1 VAKTLMAWEQ
11 MAQAIL
17 ALNGWEN
24 MTLHLREDG
33 SWYVSD
39 ATEIRDGGCL
49 VGVSGNGSTPQE
61 AIEDHWYQLTDLE
74 TGQYIVLR
82 AMKENRRAVKWN
94 GFMWADV
101 NEELELGRRKKA
113 EATNA

>member
-1 VAKTLMAWEQ
+1 VKSQDMTWEQ
-11 MAQAIL
+11 KAQAIL

-24 MTLHLREDG
+24 FSLHLREDG

-39 ATEIRDGGCL
+39 ATEIRDGGIL
-49 VGVSGNGSTPQE
+49 RGVSGNGTSPVQ
-61 AIEDHWYQLTDLE
+61 AILAHWQQLTELE
-74 TGQYIVLR
+74 TGQYVVMR

-101 NEELELGRRKKA
+101 NEELELGRRKRA
-113 EATNA
+113 EATP